1 MKQHP
6 HGPGTKQGPKIVRYV
21 LRGFQA
27 ALARNAVMTRMLK
40 SVREKSQLED
50 KTDFQEI
57 PGLQICVVGTPSDLS
72 DPHNWINDYERRCKG
87 IIAKFHLEITRQN
100 AQELCFRL
108 ECLLLHCTPPP
119 FFKNNQLF
127 MSLPS
132 RLTNT
137 PALGSV
143 IIFSSREQSR
153 PAVFECKYPK

>member
-1 MKQHP
+1 MLCVPMKQHP
-6 HGPGTKQGPKIVRYV
+6 HGPRTKQGPKIVKYV

-57 PGLQICVVGTPSDLS
+57 PDLHISSVGTPSDLS

-87 IIAKFHLEITRQN
+87 IIAKFHLEIARQN

-119 FFKNNQLF
+119 LFKNNQL
-127 MSLPS
+127 LLHVQS

-137 PALGSV
+137 RALGSYNN
-143 IIFSSREQSR
+143 
-153 PAVFECKYPK
+153 VFFQ

>member
-1 MKQHP
+1 MVH
-6 HGPGTKQGPKIVRYV
+6 PGTKRRPKIVRYV

-27 ALARNAVMTRMLK
+27 ALVRNAVMTRMLK

-87 IIAKFHLEITRQN
+87 IIAKFHFEITRQN

-119 FFKNNQLF
+119 FFNNNLSNFSCMLHLDSQTHLLF
-127 MSLPS
+127 DL
-132 RLTNT
+132 
-137 PALGSV
+137 
-143 IIFSSREQSR
+143 
-153 PAVFECKYPK
+153 